1 MDTRRTLE
9 ARRDEIRARVAEL
22 AKRPELGAAQ
32 GFGKR
37 IGDGTTEAISRITDI
52 GVGRSLEATLA
63 RYRMGSGHARMFPEK
78 NWGLAVI
85 NKALAQWGVTGPEGR
100 ALSARQ
106 IRRRLW
112 QLNFDF
118 GYGQLRLGR
127 LGPAQEAF
135 LGALRQRPCHA
146 RTLTYFLASTL
157 GKWRNRAGASGAF
170 S

>member
-63 RYRMGSGHARMFPEK
+63 RTE
-78 NWGLAVI
+78 
-85 NKALAQWGVTGPEGR
+85 R
-100 ALSARQ
+100 ALEK
-106 IRRRLW
+106 
-112 QLNFDF
+112 
-118 GYGQLRLGR
+118 LGV
-127 LGPAQEAF
+127 
-135 LGALRQRPCHA
+135 
-146 RTLTYFLASTL
+146 
-157 GKWRNRAGASGAF
+157 
-170 S
+170 